1 MLLALIIKL
10 FQKMWPKLGRRQS
23 WRVSMHAPFGN
34 FAWAPHHCRGARG
47 GYESLLHPRVT
58 WRFFHL
64 LASGCAFP
72 VLLNSSWYI
81 ITNVPFLLLVNTKN
95 TPLEGGCGKQT
106 SEWDHQRLRAAVPC
120 LLCGKGLLHTA
131 FRPRNGAAGSSWL
144 RGAGLS
150 REVKTCNSY
159 CDKEHFEL
167 FLQSKSFLCPLY
179 SLWLLDH
186 NPLHLVPRIQLNAIY
201 CHMFE

>member
-10 FQKMWPKLGRRQS
+10 FQKMWPKLGRERS

-47 GYESLLHPRVT
+47 GYESLLHPGVT

-72 VLLNSSWYI
+72 VLLNSSWYHHHKCALFA
-81 ITNVPFLLLVNTKN
+81 VSQHQKPHLRVAVERKLLAGSIREALCSSDV
-95 TPLEGGCGKQT
+95 TPVRWPGM
-106 SEWDHQRLRAAVPC
+106 
-120 LLCGKGLLHTA
+120 LHSA
-131 FRPRNGAAGSSWL
+131 FHTWNGTRGSSWL
-144 RGAGLS
+144 GGAGLS
-150 REVKTCNSY
+150 REIKTCNSY
-159 CDKEHFEL
+159 CDKEHLEL
-167 FLQSKSFLCPLY
+167 FLQSFLCPLS

>member
-1 MLLALIIKL
+1 MVTSPCSTLGSPGGFSICLPLAVPSLCSLIPADTSSQMCPFCCRSTPKTPHLRVAVESKLLSGTI
-10 FQKMWPKLGRRQS
+10 RE
-23 WRVSMHAPFGN
+23 APCSSAVPPVREGP
-34 FAWAPHHCRGARG
+34 APHGIPASER
-47 GYESLLHPRVT
+47 RV
-58 WRFFHL
+58 
-64 LASGCAFP
+64 
-72 VLLNSSWYI
+72 
-81 ITNVPFLLLVNTKN
+81 
-95 TPLEGGCGKQT
+95 
-106 SEWDHQRLRAAVPC
+106 
-120 LLCGKGLLHTA
+120 
-131 FRPRNGAAGSSWL
+131 GSSWL

>member
-1 MLLALIIKL
+1 MLLALIIKR

-58 WRFFHL
+58 WRFLHL

-81 ITNVPFLLLVNTKN
+81 ITNVPFLLSVNTKN

-106 SEWDHQRLRAAVPC
+106 SEWDHQRGSVQQCRASCAGRACSTRHSSLGTAQLAAPGCEVQ
-120 LLCGKGLLHTA
+120 GLA
-131 FRPRNGAAGSSWL
+131 R
-144 RGAGLS
+144 
-150 REVKTCNSY
+150 K
-159 CDKEHFEL
+159 
-167 FLQSKSFLCPLY
+167 
-179 SLWLLDH
+179 
-186 NPLHLVPRIQLNAIY
+186 
-201 CHMFE
+201 

>member
-10 FQKMWPKLGRRQS
+10 FQKMWPKLGRQQS

-47 GYESLLHPRVT
+47 GYESLLHPGVT

-81 ITNVPFLLLVNTKN
+81 ITNVPFLINTKN
-95 TPLEGGCGKQT
+95 TPPEGGCGRET
-106 SEWDHQRLRAAVPC
+106 PGWDHQRGSVQQWGDSSAGGSCCTQHSTPGTWQLLAGRCRAEQ
-120 LLCGKGLLHTA
+120 
-131 FRPRNGAAGSSWL
+131 GS
-144 RGAGLS
+144 
-150 REVKTCNSY
+150 K
-159 CDKEHFEL
+159 D
-167 FLQSKSFLCPLY
+167 
-179 SLWLLDH
+179 
-186 NPLHLVPRIQLNAIY
+186 
-201 CHMFE
+201 M